1 MAVNIPQFRYLEG
14 YRDYLKS
21 LKVKIGETEQLVNK
35 QQKLLASSLSATT
48 RLAAAAGTSFTI
60 NLRDEGSDDA
70 RARLRKLRRQIDH
83 DLVEVVVPNKSAL
96 EKQYNLAEELHEQYR
111 TLETVESQIST
122 RFKGPA
128 ASAMM
133 KEIAATKKQVGNSL
147 RKCLGFISDLASKHV
162 PKSFQKYID
171 AISEEVDAH
180 VPSQATN
187 NFLYISV
194 GLEGSL
200 VFTYYKL
207 MEDAINDDGSI
218 TPALYVVVQWVV
230 GNDKTEPAIYVYL
243 EHDYVVP
250 NALLKQGHG
259 TEVVSAGAAVK
270 AIAYLL
276 SLEQFSSELGVV
288 PLSLAFLRD
297 PATIDK
303 RLFNVADLISQIEV
317 SGTNISFTIK
327 SQVPKSDYSKIGAEL
342 YVAVKRLLKNQRTAR
357 LRMHIEQGKRRI
369 TFQSVATAGPLDITH
384 EDAEFFKDRFG
395 VDDRA
400 LRRIVSILNSAQP
413 L

>member
-14 YRDYLKS
+14 YKDYLKS

-70 RARLRKLRRQIDH
+70 KARLRKLRRQIDH
-83 DLVEVVVPNKSAL
+83 DLVEVVVPNKTAL
-96 EKQYNLAEELHEQYR
+96 EKQYKLAEELHEQYR

-122 RFKGPA
+122 RFSGPA
-128 ASAMM
+128 AANMM

-147 RKCLGFISDLASKHV
+147 KKCLGFISDLANKHV

-180 VPSQATN
+180 VPAQATN

-200 VFTYYKL
+200 IFTYYKL

-230 GNDKTEPAIYVYL
+230 GNNKTEPTIYVYL

-250 NALLKQGHG
+250 NALLQQGHG

-270 AIAYLL
+270 AIAHLL

-288 PLSLAFLRD
+288 PLSLAFLHD

-317 SGTNISFTIK
+317 SGTDISFTIK
-327 SQVPKSDYSKIGAEL
+327 SQVPKADYSKIGAEL
-342 YVAVKRLLKNQRTAR
+342 YVEVKRLLKNQRTAR
-357 LRMHIEQGKRRI
+357 LRMHIEQGKRKI
-369 TFQSVATAGPLDITH
+369 TYQSVATAGPLDITY

-400 LRRIVSILNSAQP
+400 LRRIVSILNDAQSK
-413 L
+413 